1 MSSDMFDRASLSK
14 LQILFFAL
22 IVAFGVTYSVVRT
35 GALSDLSPSIVLLL
49 GIPALGALGNQ
60 AAATTR
66 ERISLDNWAWLANR
80 GVFPLNDP
88 GRDTPRWRDLVM
100 SDAELDLYKLQAL
113 MFSVIV
119 GVALVTAGLSN
130 LATFKVPDT
139 LMQILG
145 LSQVVFVG
153 GRLTKPST
161 LGDLDDRVS
170 ELRARAAALKLA
182 VSTGVDVDN
191 TGKPLQPLG
200 ADRRRPGQ
208 AQTLEEA
215 RARVPN
221 AVARYEDIEREVQLV
236 LEQMTH
242 RDVDSSGLQNPLKP

>member
-1 MSSDMFDRASLSK
+1 
-14 LQILFFAL
+14 
-22 IVAFGVTYSVVRT
+22 
-35 GALSDLSPSIVLLL
+35 
-49 GIPALGALGNQ
+49 
-60 AAATTR
+60 
-66 ERISLDNWAWLANR
+66 
-80 GVFPLNDP
+80 
-88 GRDTPRWRDLVM
+88 M

-119 GVALVTAGLSN
+119 GVALVSAGFSN

-161 LGDLDDRVS
+161 LGDLDNLIT

-182 VSTGVDVDN
+182 VSSGVDVDN
-191 TGKPLQPLG
+191 SGKPLQAAAAG
-200 ADRRRPGQ
+200 RRPGQ
-208 AQTLEEA
+208 ARTLDEA
-215 RARVPN
+215 RARAPN
-221 AVARYEDIEREVQLV
+221 AVSRYEETETEVQLL

-242 RDVDSSGLQNPLKP
+242 RDVETGGLKNPLKP